1 MEKGSG
7 QFLLLD
13 DALRVKGRDAQ
24 NAYANIQG
32 MGNQKSVL
40 DQCVPKKNILKNYK
54 EIFSVIVLRF
64 PKTKS
69 PKSVDA
75 TKKQPSF

>member
-13 DALRVKGRDAQ
+13 DALRVKGRCTKRLCEHPGDA
-24 NAYANIQG
+24 
-32 MGNQKSVL
+32 GNQKSVL
-40 DQCVPKKNILKNYK
+40 DQCVQKIILKNYK

-75 TKKQPSF
+75 TKNF

>member
-13 DALRVKGRDAQ
+13 DALRVKGRCTKRLCEHPGDGEPKVCT
-24 NAYANIQG
+24 IG
-32 MGNQKSVL
+32 PMR
-40 DQCVPKKNILKNYK
+40 PKKNILKNYK

-69 PKSVDA
+69 PKSVDG
-75 TKKQPSF
+75 

>member
-13 DALRVKGRDAQ
+13 DALRVKGRCTKRLCEHPGD
-24 NAYANIQG
+24 G
-32 MGNQKSVL
+32 E
-40 DQCVPKKNILKNYK
+40 PKVCIGLMRPKIILKNYK

-75 TKKQPSF
+75 TKKKPSF

>member
-13 DALRVKGRDAQ
+13 DALRVKGRCTKRLCEHPGDGEPKVC
-24 NAYANIQG
+24 IG
-32 MGNQKSVL
+32 PMR
-40 DQCVPKKNILKNYK
+40 PKKNILKNYK
-54 EIFSVIVLRF
+54 EFFSVIVLRF
-64 PKTKS
+64 PKTKY

-75 TKKQPSF
+75 TKKQLSF